1 MKITLLV
8 NFRNRGSAVAPQST
22 QPALG
27 RAPGWVC
34 SLAFNL
40 NLMFRAAKRQDMGWN
55 GGSGKQRGP
64 HLSKTIPPSA
74 LNLNRSSMKIQKPAP

>member
-8 NFRNRGSAVAPQST
+8 NFRNRGSAVAPQTT

-27 RAPGWVC
+27 LAPGWVC

-55 GGSGKQRGP
+55 RGLREAKGTTSFQNNP
-64 HLSKTIPPSA
+64 TI
-74 LNLNRSSMKIQKPAP
+74 SSEFE